1 MTTDELIAELIRLA
15 SKEGAGTHVYV
26 GVRIKGARWID
37 LPAVRVY
44 VDRGRVFIDGEEPT
58 R

>member
-1 MTTDELIAELIRLA
+1 MTLDELIAELIRLA
-15 SKEGAGTHVYV
+15 SRDGAGVHVYV
-26 GVRIKGARWID
+26 GMHVDGGRYRD

-44 VDRGRVFIDGEEPT
+44 VAHGRVFIDGEEPT